1 MPEIGEELRLFLEEA
16 QDSAC
21 VWGVSDCSRW
31 AASWV
36 ARVHGREVPLP
47 RWSSKGQAHRLI
59 ICAGSLE
66 QLWSEA
72 LLQFGLRECGAP
84 QPGDVG
90 IIQTAR
96 FGQVGGI
103 FIAGGYFAWRAEMGV
118 IYLTPRQIVKAWAI
132 L

>member
-1 MPEIGEELRLFLEEA
+1 MPDTAKDLKRFIDEA
-16 QDSAC
+16 QDQLCDWQS
-21 VWGVSDCSRW
+21 SDCSHWPARW
-31 AASWV
+31 V
-36 ARVHGREVPLP
+36 ERIHGKKLELPHWGSREE
-47 RWSSKGQAHRLI
+47 AHALI
-59 ICAGSLE
+59 AEAGSLE

-72 LLQFGLRECGAP
+72 LFVFGLRECGVP
-84 QPGDVG
+84 QLGDVG

-103 FIAGGYFAWRAEMGV
+103 FIAGGYFAWRAETGV

>member
-1 MPEIGEELRLFLEEA
+1 MPDIAEELRRFLEEA
-16 QDSAC
+16 QNEPC
-21 VWGVSDCSRW
+21 VWGASDCSRW

-36 ARVHGREVPLP
+36 ARVRGKDVPLP
-47 RWSSKGQAHRLI
+47 CWATKEEAHDLI
-59 ICAGSLE
+59 AQAGSLE

-72 LLQFGLRECGAP
+72 LFVFGLRECGAP
-84 QPGDVG
+84 QLGDVG
-90 IIQTAR
+90 IIETAR